1 MIEEIVC
8 KKLIDK
14 KYTIATAESCTGG
27 LLSATIIN
35 YPGASQTFV
44 EGCVTYSNEAKIK
57 RLNVN
62 KQTLDKYGAVS
73 ELTAKEMAIGITKQ
87 FNTNIGIS
95 TTGIAGPK
103 GESDEK
109 PVGLVYIGICIN
121 GETKVYKN
129 IFTGNRNE
137 IRSKSVQTAL
147 ENLNNLLG
155 E

>member
-14 KYTIATAESCTGG
+14 KYTLATAESCTGG

-62 KQTLDKYGAVS
+62 KKTLDEHGAVS
-73 ELTAKEMAIGITKQ
+73 ESTAKEMAIGITKQ

-95 TTGIAGPK
+95 TTGIAGPNGGDDK
-103 GESDEK
+103 K

-121 GETKVYKN
+121 GETTVYKN

-137 IRSKSVQTAL
+137 IRSNTVQTAL